1 METNFYNSNQSISKL
16 FESKFLE
23 LKFVSHS
30 YFSLDVILSK
40 ISVFNFA
47 YVVINVLEFFW
58 GKKKKEMNEKKKV
71 YRNSSSARKY
81 IFGWSTRTQVSQLN
95 VSSDNSSFFD
105 HKPVL
110 NRVYAGD
117 EHFVNISR
125 FKIYF
130 FARNLHNLTCY
141 ANYFFHD

>member
-1 METNFYNSNQSISKL
+1 M
-16 FESKFLE
+16 
-23 LKFVSHS
+23 
-30 YFSLDVILSK
+30 
-40 ISVFNFA
+40 FNFA
-47 YVVINVLEFFW
+47 YVVINMLEFFW
-58 GKKKKEMNEKKKV
+58 KKKKKEKKLMKKKKV

-130 FARNLHNLTCY
+130 SVRNLHNLTYY
-141 ANYFFHD
+141 ANYFFRRLIDHSIPPQFSRINPLYVAPLYWILCST